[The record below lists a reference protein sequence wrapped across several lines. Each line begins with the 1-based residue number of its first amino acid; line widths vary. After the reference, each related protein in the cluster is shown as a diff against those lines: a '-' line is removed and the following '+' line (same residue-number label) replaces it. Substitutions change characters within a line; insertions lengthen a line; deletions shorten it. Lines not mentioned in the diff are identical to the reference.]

1 MNRRIANRSLPGA
14 RRSRGLAG
22 LLSLSTLFLCL
33 GSPIAQAGPVQT
45 DWKKIKAPPLR
56 DFKPQQ
62 PSRIQLDNG
71 LTIYLQ
77 PNPELPLITV
87 VGSIVGGSRDE
98 PADKVGLSGLY
109 AHTLRAGGTRSKTG
123 DQVDDF
129 LAARAA
135 MVRWDEEIDSV
146 NLTANFHK
154 ADFDD
159 VMNVI
164 IEMLAAPQF
173 QQDKLDLGKRQLTTI
188 ISRRNDDPMDIADRE
203 AEKLALGAAHP
214 HARQAEY
221 ATVAAVTREDLVAW
235 HRSHVHPNNMMLGIA
250 GDFDPAAMTA
260 KLRSLFG
267 GWPRGPQAQLANI
280 PFVPT
285 KPGLYFVNKDD
296 VNQSSIRLVQ
306 LGTTRK
312 NPDAYAIEVMN
323 EILGGGFAAR
333 LFTNIRSKKALAYN
347 VRGGVGMDWGYPALY
362 RLSMGT
368 ASKNTVRA
376 VQALY
381 EEVNAM
387 LKDRPPTADELTKAK
402 EAILNSFVFKVDSKT
417 RVLRTRMGFDFYG
430 YPPDY
435 YDKYQ
440 AEIGKITLDDVKR
453 VAAKYLNPAGFAVL
467 VVGKAADFDAPLS
480 TLGLGPV
487 NALDITI
494 PPPPA
499 PPVPSAP
506 APGPGQAARPA
517 GQ

>member
-1 MNRRIANRSLPGA
+1 MNRPLSNRSLSPAPRRPGW
-14 RRSRGLAG
+14 LA
-22 LLSLSTLFLCL
+22 LVALSALSLCLWAST
-33 GSPIAQAGPVQT
+33 GWAGPVQS
-45 DWKKIKAPPLR
+45 DWKNIKAPPLR

-62 PSRIQLDNG
+62 PSVVKLDNG
-71 LTIYLQ
+71 LSIYLQ

-87 VGSIVGGSRDE
+87 MASVVGGSRDE
-98 PADKVGLSGLY
+98 PADKVGLTSLY
-109 AHTLRAGGTRSKTG
+109 AQTLRSGGVKSKTG

-135 MVRWDEEIDSV
+135 TLRWDDEVDSV
-146 NLTANFHK
+146 NLLANFHK
-154 ADFDD
+154 NDFDD
-159 VMNVI
+159 VIGLI

-173 QQDKLDLGKRQLTTI
+173 QADKLDLAKRQLTTG
-188 ISRRNDDPMDIADRE
+188 ISRRNDDPMEIAERE

-221 ATVAAVTREDLVAW
+221 ATVAAVTREDLLAW
-235 HRSHVHPNNMMLGIA
+235 HRTRVHPNNMMLGVA
-250 GDFDPAAMTA
+250 GDFDPAVMTS
-260 KLRSLFG
+260 KLRALFG
-267 GWPRGPQAQLANI
+267 GWPRGPQAQLANL

-347 VRGGVGMDWGYPALY
+347 VRGGVGLDWGYPALY

-376 VQALY
+376 VQALF

-387 LKDRPPTADELTKAK
+387 LGARPPTADELTKAK
-402 EAILNSFVFKVDSKT
+402 EAILNSFVFKIDSKT

-430 YPPDY
+430 YPADY

-453 VAAKYLNPAGFAVL
+453 VAAKYLNPGGFAVL

-480 TLGLGPV
+480 SLGLGPV
-487 NALDITI
+487 NTLDITI

-499 PPVPSAP
+499 AP
-506 APGPGQAARPA
+506 AAAPSPAPAQTARPA

>member
-1 MNRRIANRSLPGA
+1 MNRPISKRHPSAAPRSL
-14 RRSRGLAG
+14 G
-22 LLSLSTLFLCL
+22 LLGLLTLSLL
-33 GSPIAQAGPVQT
+33 GLVSSAALAGPVQS
-45 DWKKIKAPPLR
+45 DWKNIKAPPLR
-56 DFKPQQ
+56 EFKPQQ
-62 PSRIQLDNG
+62 PTRLQLDNG

-87 VGSIVGGSRDE
+87 LGSIVGGSRDE
-98 PADKVGLSGLY
+98 AADKVGLTSLY
-109 AHTLRAGGTRSKTG
+109 AQTLRSGGVKSKTG

-135 MVRWDEEIDSV
+135 TVRWDDEVDSV
-146 NLTANFHK
+146 SLLANFHK
-154 ADFDD
+154 NDFDD
-159 VMNVI
+159 VMSVV

-173 QQDKLDLGKRQLTTI
+173 QQDKLDLAKRQLTTG
-188 ISRRNDDPMDIADRE
+188 ISRRNDDPMDIAERE
-203 AEKLALGAAHP
+203 AEKLALGANHP
-214 HARQAEY
+214 HARQVEY
-221 ATVAAVTREDLVAW
+221 ATVASVTREDLLNW
-235 HRSHVHPNNMMLGIA
+235 HRTRVHPNNMMIGIA

-260 KLRSLFG
+260 KLRALFG
-267 GWPRGPQAQLANI
+267 GWPRGPQALLANI
-280 PFVPT
+280 PFTPT

-312 NPDAYAIEVMN
+312 NPDTYAIEVMN

-347 VRGGVGMDWGYPALY
+347 VRGGVGLEWGYPALY
-362 RLSMGT
+362 RLAMGT

-387 LKDRPPTADELTKAK
+387 LKERPPTADELTKAK
-402 EAILNSFVFKVDSKT
+402 EAILNSFVFKVDSKI

-440 AEIGKITLDDVKR
+440 AEISKITLDDVKR
-453 VAAKYLNPAGFAVL
+453 VAAKYLNPGGFAVL
-467 VVGKAADFDAPLS
+467 VVGKTADFDAPLS
-480 TLGLGPV
+480 TLGLGPA
-487 NALDITI
+487 NALDISI
-494 PPPPA
+494 PPPP
-499 PPVPSAP
+499 SAP
-506 APGPGQAARPA
+506 AAAPTPAQGAQPGGK
-517 GQ
+517 